1 MVWPYG
7 RYTGPG
13 LEVAKQLG
21 FSFSLTLEAEA
32 AYTSDLFAIHRYF
45 PTRNPPLGEI
55 ADNLRFD
62 APRPRTRRIAC
73 LRLDAMAA
81 LDAGEQEEAL
91 GRLIEDVRK
100 LGANTVMIHAYAALP
115 SPGAPLGD
123 VFFPTALRPLKADLL
138 SRVTWQM
145 RSRAGVEVYTH
156 LPVDPAS
163 GGGRRGAHTGAHA
176 DMAKYTA

>member
-45 PTRNPPLGEI
+45 PTRNPRLGEI

-62 APRPRTRRIAC
+62 APRPRTRRIVC

-81 LDAGEQEEAL
+81 MGAGSA
-91 GRLIEDVRK
+91 R
-100 LGANTVMIHAYAALP
+100 
-115 SPGAPLGD
+115 
-123 VFFPTALRPLKADLL
+123 
-138 SRVTWQM
+138 
-145 RSRAGVEVYTH
+145 
-156 LPVDPAS
+156 
-163 GGGRRGAHTGAHA
+163 
-176 DMAKYTA
+176 

>member
-45 PTRNPPLGEI
+45 PTRNPSLGEI

-62 APRPRTRRIAC
+62 APQPR
-73 LRLDAMAA
+73 
-81 LDAGEQEEAL
+81 
-91 GRLIEDVRK
+91 
-100 LGANTVMIHAYAALP
+100 
-115 SPGAPLGD
+115 
-123 VFFPTALRPLKADLL
+123 TALR
-138 SRVTWQM
+138 
-145 RSRAGVEVYTH
+145 
-156 LPVDPAS
+156 LPQARCH
-163 GGGRRGAHTGAHA
+163 GRDGRCSAR
-176 DMAKYTA
+176 